1 MLIDINY
8 FSNFLGYAV
17 GLRSHHML
25 VLTDPGMGWM
35 CTQRNSFLSEELTML
50 CWWAC
55 LLKMWPLRQQ
65 QEAHLRHRHKGRVQT
80 LQSYWTRICI
90 LNGTP
95 LFGMC
100 NIGEVCWS
108 IGPYLLGIWIH
119 SAYSK
124 SWASF
129 VVHMIKNLPTMQETW
144 VQSLVGKIPWRRKWQ
159 PTPGLLP
166 GKFHGQRSGTS
177 YSPWNHKESDTTV
190 WLAFIFTLHMKPWST
205 TLKCLIK
212 CKWCINMNYYYYPGW
227 REVILLLCHKAA
239 FGLAERTLDFES
251 EDVNLIISFVMS
263 HLFYLSCAIKF
274 PWLSCSQS
282 V

>member
-90 LNGTP
+90 LNGVP

-100 NIGEVCWS
+100 NTGEACWS
-108 IGPYLLGIWIH
+108 IGPYLLRIWIH

-129 VVHMIKNLPTMQETW
+129 VVQMIICLQC
-144 VQSLVGKIPWRRKWQ
+144 RK
-159 PTPGLLP
+159 PG
-166 GKFHGQRSGTS
+166 F
-177 YSPWNHKESDTTV
+177 N
-190 WLAFIFTLHMKPWST
+190 
-205 TLKCLIK
+205 
-212 CKWCINMNYYYYPGW
+212 
-227 REVILLLCHKAA
+227 
-239 FGLAERTLDFES
+239 
-251 EDVNLIISFVMS
+251 
-263 HLFYLSCAIKF
+263 
-274 PWLSCSQS
+274 PWLGRSPGEGNGNPLQDSCLENSMDRGVERATVHGITKSQIRLCD
-282 V
+282 